1 MQQLLDLAPLIA
13 FFVAYSLGGIYV
25 ATAVLMA
32 AMAVLLVVDYLRNK
46 RVSPMHATTAGL
58 VFVFGAATLILH
70 DQRFIQW
77 KPTIFLWLLSI
88 ALFVSLF
95 IGKQPLVQ
103 RLMGKALE
111 GAQVQISDG
120 MWRRLNLVWAVFY
133 AVLGAANLYVVF
145 NFSEA
150 TWVKFK
156 VIGITAATFVFLA
169 LQMVWIMR
177 KQPPETAPPAS

>member
-32 AMAVLLVVDYLRNK
+32 AMAVVLVVDYLRNK
-46 RVSPMHATTAGL
+46 RVSPMHAAMAGL
-58 VFVFGAATLILH
+58 VFAFGAATLILH

-77 KPTIFLWLLSI
+77 KPTIFLWMLSI
-88 ALFVSLF
+88 ALFGSMW
-95 IGKQPLVQ
+95 IGKQPLIQ

-111 GAQVQISDG
+111 GQVQISEPT
-120 MWRRLNLVWAVFY
+120 WRRLNLLWAVFY
-133 AVLGAANLYVVF
+133 ALLGAANLYVVF

-156 VIGITAATFVFLA
+156 VIGINAETFVFLA
-169 LQMVWIMR
+169 AQMVWIMR
-177 KQPPETAPPAS
+177 KAPRETPSTSA

>member
-32 AMAVLLVVDYLRNK
+32 AMAVVLVVDYLRHK
-46 RVSPMHATTAGL
+46 RVSPMLGAMAGL

-88 ALFVSLF
+88 ALFVSMWV
-95 IGKQPLVQ
+95 GKQPLIQ

-111 GAQVQISDG
+111 GQVQVTDA
-120 MWRRLNLVWAVFY
+120 MWRQLNLVWAVFY
-133 AVLGAANLYVVF
+133 ALLGAVNLFVVF

-156 VIGITAATFVFLA
+156 VIGITVATFVLLA
-169 LQMVWIMR
+169 AQMVWIMR
-177 KQPPETAPPAS
+177 KAPPETPSTSA

>member
-1 MQQLLDLAPLIA
+1 MQQLLDLAPLVA

-32 AMAVLLVVDYLRNK
+32 AMAVVLVVDYLRNK
-46 RVSPMHATTAGL
+46 RVSPMHAAMAGV
-58 VFVFGAATLILH
+58 VFAFGAATLILH

-77 KPTIFLWLLSI
+77 KPTIFLWMVSI
-88 ALFVSLF
+88 ALIGSLW

-111 GAQVQISDG
+111 GQVTISDST
-120 MWRRLNLVWAVFY
+120 WRRLNVLWAVFY
-133 AVLGAANLYVVF
+133 ALLGAANLFVVF

-169 LQMVWIMR
+169 LQVAWIMR
-177 KQPPETAPPAS
+177 KAPPETPSTST